1 MKRPQYVI
9 GASVTAG
16 ALALATWAFAVPL
29 GVSDLISPML
39 GENSGMLGANASVI
53 ATDPM
58 MGDDVPEGTV
68 LVFGED
74 GTLDAVVS
82 DDRTQAIQENNT
94 ALHEL

>member
-1 MKRPQYVI
+1 MI
-9 GASVTAG
+9 ESVN
-16 ALALATWAFAVPL
+16 PRIK
-29 GVSDLISPML
+29 LITNTPHS
-39 GENSGMLGANASVI
+39 

-82 DDRTQAIQENNT
+82 DDKTEALQENNT
-94 ALHEL
+94 ALHELEDVELI